1 MTMPAVDVSD
11 IERDARAIVDRVADD
26 PLGRVQLR
34 RDFYRKFGFA
44 HHLDIPTEFG
54 FGTSEIAFLLWEVER
69 GVLNP
74 VTGTSTPGSTWW
86 RNVNLE
92 FLYYSELAALAI
104 ARGVDPST
112 LPAPARAWIDYIAKP
127 SPRSWYRAHNTSI
140 VAGYLGRLSDALV
153 ESRSEQVFMNV
164 VLYRVLYA
172 QGLVEGIE
180 MGRLGKILADPD
192 LPSVDVMVH
201 LPDFYPRH
209 YPLTPS
215 DVRHVMH
222 RAHSLEELAVI
233 LLDDVC
239 IMPQLT
245 PLYIQASKWAGFP
258 DLCTYVIDGEP
269 VYPTRIPRPWY
280 VILRHRLTILVLQ
293 LWRKLMRK

>member
-1 MTMPAVDVSD
+1 MPVIEVSD
-11 IERDARAIVDRVADD
+11 LERDARAIVDKVADD

-74 VTGTSTPGSTWW
+74 LTGTTTPGSAWW

-92 FLYYSELAALAI
+92 FIYYSELAALAI
-104 ARGVDPST
+104 ARGVEPST
-112 LPAPARAWIDYIAKP
+112 LPAPARAWIEYIAKP

-140 VAGYLGRLSDALV
+140 VAGYLGRLDDALA
-153 ESRSEQVFMNV
+153 EQRPEQVFMNV

-180 MGRLGKILADPD
+180 MGRLGKLLADPD
-192 LPSVDVMVH
+192 LPSVDIMVH

-209 YPLTPS
+209 YPLS
-215 DVRHVMH
+215 AEDLRDVMH
-222 RAHSLEELAVI
+222 KGHSLEELAVI
-233 LLDDVC
+233 LLDDVF
-239 IMPQLT
+239 IIPHLT
-245 PLYIQASKWAGFP
+245 PLYKHAAEWSGRP
-258 DLCTYVIDGEP
+258 ELLTYLIRGEP
-269 VYPTRIPRPWY
+269 VYPTRDPRPWHQLLLRR
-280 VILRHRLTILVLQ
+280 VIVFLLILWQKLA
-293 LWRKLMRK
+293 RK

>member
-44 HHLDIPTEFG
+44 QHLEIPTEFG

-74 VTGTSTPGSTWW
+74 VTGTNTPGSAWW

-104 ARGVDPST
+104 GRGVDPGT
-112 LPAPARAWIDYIAKP
+112 LPAPARAWIEYIAKP
-127 SPRSWYRAHNTSI
+127 SSQSWYRAHNTSI
-140 VAGYLGRLSDALV
+140 VAGYLGRLPDALA
-153 ESRSEQVFMNV
+153 EQRPEQVFMNV

-180 MGRLGKILADPD
+180 MGRLGKVLADPD

-201 LPDFYPRH
+201 LPAFYPRH
-209 YPLTPS
+209 YPLTHE
-215 DVRHVMH
+215 DLRHVMH
-222 RAHSLEELAVI
+222 KAHCPEEPAVI
-233 LLDDVC
+233 LLDDVF
-239 IMPQLT
+239 IMPHLT
-245 PLYIQASKWAGFP
+245 HLYKYAAEWSGRP
-258 DLCTYVIDGEP
+258 ELLTYLIRGEP
-269 VYPTRIPRPWY
+269 VYPTRIPRPWHKLLLRRAIIWLL
-280 VILRHRLTILVLQ
+280 ILWQKLA
-293 LWRKLMRK
+293 RK